1 MFENNDK
8 TVGLG
13 TKEDEKYLR
22 DLIQKVMTEGH
33 DRTVGEKKSY
43 KKGSD
48 LTNSSLSLLKFEV
61 KENNLVEFFSKKFK
75 IHDQNS

>member
-1 MFENNDK
+1 M
-8 TVGLG
+8 
-13 TKEDEKYLR
+13 
-22 DLIQKVMTEGH
+22 LIPLL
-33 DRTVGEKKSY
+33 EKKSY

-61 KENNLVEFFSKKFK
+61 KENNMVEFFSKKFK